1 MNARVRAGF
10 ASATFLLGL
19 LGVTGPAT
27 ATPAVAA
34 DNPVVVENQQTG
46 TSAWQLGS
54 LVATDAGGQ
63 IKGYASAT
71 SVTQGSSLNVYVSV
85 NPAQTF
91 TIDVYRIGW
100 YGGLG
105 GRLRLHDGPITGAT
119 QSACPADATTGAIAC
134 NWTSSYTLAVGTD
147 WTSGVYLAVLT
158 NAAG

>member
-1 MNARVRAGF
+1 MHARIRKSL

-19 LGVTGPAT
+19 LGFTGPAA
-27 ATPAVAA
+27 ATPAAA
-34 DNPVVVENQQTG
+34 NDNPVVVENQQTG

-71 SVTQGSSLNVYVSV
+71 SVIQGSNLNLYVSV

-105 GRLRLHDGPITGAT
+105 GRLRLHAGPITGAT
-119 QSACPADATTGAIAC
+119 QPACPADATTGMRRSGLRLASASRNGSRRASGSAGIA
-134 NWTSSYTLAVGTD
+134 SKPS
-147 WTSGVYLAVLT
+147 
-158 NAAG
+158 